1 MNADNAV
8 VMDSNVAIVANGQ
21 AEQAGSQ
28 CRQNCI
34 AALQR
39 IQQDK
44 IILLDAGRLIIEEYR
59 HNLRLSG
66 QPGAGDAFFKWLW
79 QNQGNYQHCRAVSI
93 TPHPRRG
100 FAEFPDDD
108 ALADF
113 DPSDRKFV
121 AVALAST
128 ERPSVLNASDTDW
141 RQHRDALEKHGVAV
155 CFICPELMDV
165 CN

>member
-1 MNADNAV
+1 MTANNAV
-8 VMDSNVAIVANGQ
+8 VMDTNVAMVANGQ
-21 AEQAGSQ
+21 TEQAGLQ

-34 AALQR
+34 AALRR
-39 IQQDK
+39 IQEDK
-44 IILLDAGRLIIEEYR
+44 IILLDAGGLILDECRRYL
-59 HNLRLSG
+59 HPSG
-66 QPGAGDAFFKWLW
+66 QPGVGDAFFRWLW
-79 QNQGNYQHCRAVSI
+79 QNQGNYQHCRMVSI

-108 ALADF
+108 TLADF

-165 CN
+165 RN